1 MLKLSAI
8 AGIRKLGENKTA
20 LLAALAALALAG
32 QCAAAPGT
40 SVANFTSTAPG
51 GFIFDGTRLWV
62 ADASSG
68 LCRMDPAGAGFNLT
82 NCFKPSA
89 TAIIGQPAYDPTTRM
104 VYLPDM
110 SATSSGI
117 WRYNFNGNTFT
128 ANTAF
133 NVASGSGLGPQRP
146 GAISI
151 GSDGNLYASMTANAN
166 ILRIN
171 TPSAATQTVD
181 NMAVSISHNP
191 AQGLAIVASQ
201 LWVADTGGILL
212 LPDPVGCGAGC
223 RGTIN
228 TQVRVTAPSAITW
241 DRVSGVVY
249 IGTPDGV
256 FRSDPSTGITD
267 FYSASFVKAGVAGL
281 YSNVTGVGTDRS
293 EERRVGKECR
303 SR

>member
-82 NCFKPSA
+82 NCFNPSA
-89 TAIIGQPAYDPTTRM
+89 TAIIGQPAYDPTTRMVIIGQPAYDPTTRM

-133 NVASGSGLGPQRP
+133 NVASGSGLGPQR
-146 GAISI
+146 
-151 GSDGNLYASMTANAN
+151 
-166 ILRIN
+166 
-171 TPSAATQTVD
+171 
-181 NMAVSISHNP
+181 
-191 AQGLAIVASQ
+191 
-201 LWVADTGGILL
+201 
-212 LPDPVGCGAGC
+212 
-223 RGTIN
+223 
-228 TQVRVTAPSAITW
+228 
-241 DRVSGVVY
+241 
-249 IGTPDGV
+249 
-256 FRSDPSTGITD
+256 
-267 FYSASFVKAGVAGL
+267 
-281 YSNVTGVGTDRS
+281 
-293 EERRVGKECR
+293 
-303 SR
+303 